1 MRPCAIAPPP
11 CPAAALPRCAAAPWA
26 TAAGRLRHPTGK
38 ARCWTP
44 RSCPCFATN
53 WHRWVWRAAAF
64 ALVTLARQEVGRD
77 ADRPGYDGLIQLS
90 QLLMAKYKAK
100 SDVEQATVRILNS
113 MFPQSLLRLFR
124 AVVLPINKGKLAAI
138 LSARV
143 TQATCQWLMGTC
155 SIGSVELSDGTSIP
169 SGVLVEKC
177 KYLEHSKCAGIC
189 IHTCKL
195 PTQAFISKELG
206 VPLLMEPNFADLS
219 CQFKFGVEAPS
230 PEDDPS
236 VSTPC
241 LEMCPTAIARKSSTP
256 LCPKV

>member
-1 MRPCAIAPPP
+1 MGNSSRE
-11 CPAAALPRCAAAPWA
+11 AAASYREGPL
-26 TAAGRLRHPTGK
+26 LD
-38 ARCWTP
+38 
-44 RSCPCFATN
+44 
-53 WHRWVWRAAAF
+53 AAF
-64 ALVTLARQEVGRD
+64 LSLFRNKLAQEVGRD

-256 LCPKV
+256 LCPKVNEWMVCGDTHQRDVSFCRSREKLLLTSAAIGYG